1 MEILMAIYHFHARII
16 KRSVGRSVVAAAAW
30 QNACRLFDARIG
42 LVSDYTE
49 QRQIGFSQI
58 LLPKDAPDNLA
69 DRETLWN
76 AVESAE
82 ARIDAQLA
90 RQIDV
95 ALPDEFDLSES
106 IDALRNF
113 STKALLDGF
122 PADLT
127 IIEHDDET
135 GNQHRH
141 GYILIPTRPIIDGA
155 FGQKRRD
162 WNGRQKLSEL
172 REAWADTLN
181 NSLAASGFAARVDHR
196 SNKDRGIET
205 QPEDHIGIIPRQI
218 ARRQQ
223 QAG

>member
-1 MEILMAIYHFHARII
+1 MAIYHFHARII

-76 AVESAE
+76 AVECAE

-95 ALPDEFDLSES
+95 ALPDEFDLSQS
-106 IDALRNF
+106 INALRDF
-113 STKALLDGF
+113 STKTLLETGF

-135 GNQHRH
+135 GNEHRH
-141 GYILIPTRPIIDGA
+141 GYILLPTRPIIDGT
-155 FGQKRRD
+155 FRQKRRD
-162 WNGRQKLSEL
+162 WNTRKKLSEL

-181 NSLAASGFAARVDHR
+181 ASLAASGSTARVDHR

-205 QPEDHIGIIPRQI
+205 QPSDHIGIIPRQI

-223 QAG
+223 RAG